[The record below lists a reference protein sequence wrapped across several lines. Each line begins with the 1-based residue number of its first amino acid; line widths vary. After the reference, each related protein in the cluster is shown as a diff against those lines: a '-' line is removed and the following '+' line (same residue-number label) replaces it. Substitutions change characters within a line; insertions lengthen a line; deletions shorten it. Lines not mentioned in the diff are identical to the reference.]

1 MKHLFSTPGESLKSS
16 FLLLCGWRR
25 CSRSF
30 QLSRSMMTSVSMVV
44 RLGSFTCVT
53 IVAVLDASRPI
64 ALGTRRLS
72 LVSWISSMMVIIVPL
87 ALLPLRPLPP
97 LRLVC
102 RLGTLPI
109 SAPCLSPYCLCS
121 SCSLARCC
129 SYFNASRNTDVP
141 MRCDHE
147 KLGASLE
154 RRLHAELIYPVT
166 MLCPRVPVGG
176 LWGCSRCNK

>member
-44 RLGSFTCVT
+44 RLGSCTCVT

-72 LVSWISSMMVIIVPL
+72 LVSWISSMMVVFFPL

-121 SCSLARCC
+121 SCAFSAPHCPWHTAAHIVSNFEISAIFRFWWLTAIL
-129 SYFNASRNTDVP
+129 T
-141 MRCDHE
+141 
-147 KLGASLE
+147 
-154 RRLHAELIYPVT
+154 
-166 MLCPRVPVGG
+166 LCRTFF
-176 LWGCSRCNK
+176 LCAC

>member
-1 MKHLFSTPGESLKSS
+1 MSCLIVSEVDRHWDGTLPYQNTGLQTASRKVTCVFEAPLLDTWESLKSP

-44 RLGSFTCVT
+44 RLGSCTCVT

-72 LVSWISSMMVIIVPL
+72 LVSWISSMMVVFFPL

-121 SCSLARCC
+121 SCAFSAPHCPCSSCACHSCSLARCC
-129 SYFNASRNTDVP
+129 SYCF
-141 MRCDHE
+141 
-147 KLGASLE
+147 
-154 RRLHAELIYPVT
+154 
-166 MLCPRVPVGG
+166 
-176 LWGCSRCNK
+176 

>member
-1 MKHLFSTPGESLKSS
+1 MGLCHIRTLCCKLRAARRPVHLKHLFSTPGVSLKSP
-16 FLLLCGWRR
+16 FPLLFGWRR

-44 RLGSFTCVT
+44 RLGSCTCVT

-72 LVSWISSMMVIIVPL
+72 LVSWISSMMVVFFPL

-121 SCSLARCC
+121 SCAFSAPHCPCSSCACHSCSLARCC
-129 SYFNASRNTDVP
+129 SYCF
-141 MRCDHE
+141 
-147 KLGASLE
+147 
-154 RRLHAELIYPVT
+154 
-166 MLCPRVPVGG
+166 
-176 LWGCSRCNK
+176 